1 MSQEID
7 WKEFLFH
14 TFEKESYGIYS
25 LLSRTLLVVVITRH
39 LEHFMENLV
48 HLLSLVTHQLQQRRM

>member
-14 TFEKESYGIYS
+14 TFEKEN
-25 LLSRTLLVVVITRH
+25 SRTLLVVVITRR